1 MNVYILL
8 YGQRRPLPKA
18 RRLIW
23 FIIWGRLGGWFGS
36 TLVMGYICSGGR
48 FWERLGM
55 GWGSLGDDLGGRLG
69 WVISDLGEDLGVV
82 YLWFISDLGRSP
94 GGPHGQDRVYCVIF
108 SRPLKYLSIGYHLP
122 PPYTVC
128 KNR

>member
-1 MNVYILL
+1 
-8 YGQRRPLPKA
+8 
-18 RRLIW
+18 
-23 FIIWGRLGGWFGS
+23 
-36 TLVMGYICSGGR
+36 MGYICSGGR